1 MPFLP
6 TAQGDLT
13 NTVTPGYPRTTVEPM
28 PPLHDP
34 SKHPQCNNLIRVHA
48 EVNGGIV
55 RDNDL
60 VFYMEIDIVDFT
72 AQHRTNMA
80 LNDKLNA
87 IVAKGAQQER
97 NNASQQ
103 AVPKL

>member
-1 MPFLP
+1 M
-6 TAQGDLT
+6 
-13 NTVTPGYPRTTVEPM
+13 
-28 PPLHDP
+28 
-34 SKHPQCNNLIRVHA
+34 RVRA

-60 VFYMEIDIVDFT
+60 AFYMDVAITDFT

-87 IVAKGAQQER
+87 IVQQGAQQER
-97 NNASQQ
+97 KKASQQ